1 MCEISLN
8 FAVKSGCMNSIT
20 PMSVRL
26 LIVDDHQI
34 VLDSLQMLF
43 STIEHIQVA
52 VTLTDSRKVINYLEH
67 NPVDIVIS
75 DLHMPHLSGIDL
87 TLVLRERF
95 PNLKILLLTM
105 AEDAA
110 HIREAIKAGISGYV
124 LKKAGRE
131 ELEKAI
137 QILMTGRKY
146 FSEVVIEELSSSTP
160 DDLNDANPD
169 TILHLTSREI
179 EVIKLIAN
187 EFSTNE
193 IAEVLCISTPTV
205 ESHRRNL
212 MQKLNVKSVAGVVK
226 YAMRHGL
233 VK

>member
-1 MCEISLN
+1 
-8 FAVKSGCMNSIT
+8 MNTHLTT
-20 PMSVRL
+20 PVRL

-34 VLDSLQMLF
+34 VLDSLRMLF
-43 STIEHIQVA
+43 DTIENISVLM
-52 VTLTDSRKVINYLEH
+52 TFTDSRNVLAYLENH
-67 NPVDIVIS
+67 NVDIVIS

-87 TLVLRERF
+87 TLVLRARF
-95 PNLKILLLTM
+95 PSLKILLLTM
-105 AEDAA
+105 AEDAI
-110 HIREAIKAGISGYV
+110 HIREAIKAGINGYI
-124 LKKAGRE
+124 LKKSGRE

-137 QILMTGRKY
+137 YTLMTGCKY
-146 FSEVVIEELSSSTP
+146 YSEAVIEELSFSAT
-160 DDLNDANPD
+160 DDLNDSQPN

-187 EFSTNE
+187 EFSSNE
-193 IAEVLCISTPTV
+193 IAKVLCISMPTV

-212 MQKLNVKSVAGVVK
+212 MQKLNVRSVAGVVK

>member
-1 MCEISLN
+1 
-8 FAVKSGCMNSIT
+8 MNTHLTT
-20 PMSVRL
+20 PVRL

-34 VLDSLQMLF
+34 VLDSLRMLF
-43 STIEHIQVA
+43 DTIENISVLM
-52 VTLTDSRKVINYLEH
+52 TFTDSRNVLAYLENH
-67 NPVDIVIS
+67 DVDIVIS

-87 TLVLRERF
+87 TLVLRARF
-95 PNLKILLLTM
+95 PSLKILLLTM
-105 AEDAA
+105 AEDAI
-110 HIREAIKAGISGYV
+110 HIREAIKAGINGYI
-124 LKKAGRE
+124 LKKSGRE

-137 QILMTGRKY
+137 YTLMTGCKY
-146 FSEVVIEELSSSTP
+146 YSEAVIEELSFSAT
-160 DDLNDANPD
+160 DDLNDSQPN

-193 IAEVLCISTPTV
+193 IAKVLCISMPTV

-212 MQKLNVKSVAGVVK
+212 MQKLNVKSVAGVVT

>member
-1 MCEISLN
+1 
-8 FAVKSGCMNSIT
+8 MNTHLTT
-20 PMSVRL
+20 PVRL

-34 VLDSLQMLF
+34 VLDSLRMLF
-43 STIEHIQVA
+43 DTIENISVLM
-52 VTLTDSRKVINYLEH
+52 TFTDSRNVLAYLENH
-67 NPVDIVIS
+67 DVDIVIS

-87 TLVLRERF
+87 TLVLRARF

-105 AEDAA
+105 AEDAT
-110 HIREAIKAGISGYV
+110 HIREAIKAGINGYI
-124 LKKAGRE
+124 LKKSGRE

-137 QILMTGRKY
+137 YTLMTGRKY
-146 FSEVVIEELSSSTP
+146 YSEAVIEELSFSAT
-160 DDLNDANPD
+160 DDLNDSQPN

-187 EFSTNE
+187 EFSSNE
-193 IAEVLCISTPTV
+193 IAKVLCISMPTV

-212 MQKLNVKSVAGVVK
+212 MQKLNVKSIAGVVK

>member
-1 MCEISLN
+1 
-8 FAVKSGCMNSIT
+8 MNTHLTT
-20 PMSVRL
+20 PVRL

-34 VLDSLQMLF
+34 VLDSLRMLF
-43 STIEHIQVA
+43 DTIENISVLM
-52 VTLTDSRKVINYLEH
+52 TFTDSRNVLAYLENH
-67 NPVDIVIS
+67 DVDIVIS

-87 TLVLRERF
+87 TLVLRARF
-95 PNLKILLLTM
+95 PSLKILLLTM
-105 AEDAA
+105 AEDAT
-110 HIREAIKAGISGYV
+110 HIREAIKAGINGYI
-124 LKKAGRE
+124 LKKSGRE

-137 QILMTGRKY
+137 YTLMSGRKY
-146 FSEVVIEELSSSTP
+146 YSEAVIEELSFSAT
-160 DDLNDANPD
+160 DDLNDSQPN

-187 EFSTNE
+187 EFSSNE
-193 IAEVLCISTPTV
+193 IAKVLCISMPTV

-212 MQKLNVKSVAGVVK
+212 MQKLNVKSIAGVVK

>member
-1 MCEISLN
+1 
-8 FAVKSGCMNSIT
+8 
-20 PMSVRL
+20 
-26 LIVDDHQI
+26 
-34 VLDSLQMLF
+34 MLF
-43 STIEHIQVA
+43 DTIENISVLM
-52 VTLTDSRKVINYLEH
+52 TFTDSRNVLAYLENH
-67 NPVDIVIS
+67 DVDIVIS

-87 TLVLRERF
+87 TLVLRARF
-95 PNLKILLLTM
+95 PSLKILLLTM
-105 AEDAA
+105 AEDAI
-110 HIREAIKAGISGYV
+110 HIREAIKAGINGYI
-124 LKKAGRE
+124 LKKSGRE

-137 QILMTGRKY
+137 YTLMTGCKY
-146 FSEVVIEELSSSTP
+146 YSEAVIEELSFSAT
-160 DDLNDANPD
+160 DDLNDSQPN

-193 IAEVLCISTPTV
+193 IAKVLCISMPTV

>member
-1 MCEISLN
+1 
-8 FAVKSGCMNSIT
+8 MNTHIT
-20 PMSVRL
+20 TPVRL

-34 VLDSLQMLF
+34 VLDSLRMLF
-43 STIEHIQVA
+43 DTIENISVLM
-52 VTLTDSRKVINYLEH
+52 TFTDSRNVLAYLENH
-67 NPVDIVIS
+67 DVDIVIS

-87 TLVLRERF
+87 TLVLRARF
-95 PNLKILLLTM
+95 PSLKILLLTM
-105 AEDAA
+105 AEDAI
-110 HIREAIKAGISGYV
+110 HIREAIKAGINGYI
-124 LKKAGRE
+124 LKKSGRE

-137 QILMTGRKY
+137 YTLMTGCKY
-146 FSEVVIEELSSSTP
+146 YSEAVIEELSFSAT
-160 DDLNDANPD
+160 DDLNDSQPN

-193 IAEVLCISTPTV
+193 IAKVLCISMPTV

-212 MQKLNVKSVAGVVK
+212 MQKLNVKSIAGVVK

>member
-1 MCEISLN
+1 
-8 FAVKSGCMNSIT
+8 MNTHLTT
-20 PMSVRL
+20 PVRL

-34 VLDSLQMLF
+34 VLDSLRMLF
-43 STIEHIQVA
+43 DTIENISVLM
-52 VTLTDSRKVINYLEH
+52 TFTDSRNVLAYLENH
-67 NPVDIVIS
+67 DVDIVIS

-87 TLVLRERF
+87 TLVLRARF

-105 AEDAA
+105 AEDATY
-110 HIREAIKAGISGYV
+110 IREAIKAGINGYI
-124 LKKAGRE
+124 LKKSGRE

-137 QILMTGRKY
+137 YTLMTGRKY
-146 FSEVVIEELSSSTP
+146 YSEAVIEELSFSAT
-160 DDLNDANPD
+160 DDLNDSQPN

-193 IAEVLCISTPTV
+193 IAKVLCISMPTV

-212 MQKLNVKSVAGVVK
+212 MQKLNVKSIAGVVK

>member
-1 MCEISLN
+1 
-8 FAVKSGCMNSIT
+8 MNTHIT
-20 PMSVRL
+20 TPVRL

-34 VLDSLQMLF
+34 VLDSLRMLF
-43 STIEHIQVA
+43 DTIENISVLM
-52 VTLTDSRKVINYLEH
+52 TFTDSRNVLAYLENH
-67 NPVDIVIS
+67 DVDIVIS

-87 TLVLRERF
+87 TLVLRARF
-95 PNLKILLLTM
+95 PSLKILLLTM
-105 AEDAA
+105 AEDAI
-110 HIREAIKAGISGYV
+110 HIREAIKAGINGYI
-124 LKKAGRE
+124 LKKSGRE

-137 QILMTGRKY
+137 YTLMTGCKY
-146 FSEVVIEELSSSTP
+146 YSEAVIEELSFSAT
-160 DDLNDANPD
+160 DDLNDSQPN

-193 IAEVLCISTPTV
+193 IAKVLCISMPTV

>member
-1 MCEISLN
+1 
-8 FAVKSGCMNSIT
+8 MNHS
-20 PMSVRL
+20 PVRI

-34 VLDSLQMLF
+34 VLDSLRMLF
-43 STIEHIQVA
+43 DTIENISVL
-52 VTLTDSRKVINYLEH
+52 TTFTDSRSVLNFLENH
-67 NPVDIVIS
+67 DVDIVIS
-75 DLHMPHLSGIDL
+75 DLHMPHLTGIDL

-105 AEDAA
+105 AEDAS
-110 HIREAIKAGISGYV
+110 HIREAIKAGINGYI
-124 LKKAGRE
+124 LKKSGRE

-137 QILMTGRKY
+137 YTLMSGRKY
-146 FSEVVIEELSSSTP
+146 YSEAVIDELSASTT
-160 DDLNDANPD
+160 DDLNEALPD

-193 IAEVLCISTPTV
+193 IAEVLCISIPTV

>member
-1 MCEISLN
+1 
-8 FAVKSGCMNSIT
+8 MNTHLTT
-20 PMSVRL
+20 PVRL

-34 VLDSLQMLF
+34 VLDSLRMLF
-43 STIEHIQVA
+43 DTIENISVLM
-52 VTLTDSRKVINYLEH
+52 TFTDSRNVLAYLENH
-67 NPVDIVIS
+67 DVDIVIS

-87 TLVLRERF
+87 TLVLRARF
-95 PNLKILLLTM
+95 PGLKILLLTM
-105 AEDAA
+105 AEDAT
-110 HIREAIKAGISGYV
+110 HIREAIKAGINGYI
-124 LKKAGRE
+124 LKKSGRE

-137 QILMTGRKY
+137 YTLMSGRKY
-146 FSEVVIEELSSSTP
+146 YSEAVIDELSFSAT
-160 DDLNDANPD
+160 DDLNDSQPN

-193 IAEVLCISTPTV
+193 IAEVLCISIPTV

>member
-1 MCEISLN
+1 
-8 FAVKSGCMNSIT
+8 MNTHLTT
-20 PMSVRL
+20 PVRL

-34 VLDSLQMLF
+34 VLDSLRMLF
-43 STIEHIQVA
+43 DTIENISVLM
-52 VTLTDSRKVINYLEH
+52 TFTDSRNVLAYLENH
-67 NPVDIVIS
+67 NVDIVIS

-87 TLVLRERF
+87 TLVLRARF
-95 PNLKILLLTM
+95 PSLKILLLTM
-105 AEDAA
+105 AEDAI
-110 HIREAIKAGISGYV
+110 HIREAIKAGINGYI
-124 LKKAGRE
+124 LKKSGRE

-137 QILMTGRKY
+137 HTLMTGRKY
-146 FSEVVIEELSSSTP
+146 YSEAVIEELSFSAT
-160 DDLNDANPD
+160 DDLNDSQPN

-187 EFSTNE
+187 EFSSNE
-193 IAEVLCISTPTV
+193 IAKVLCISMPTV

-212 MQKLNVKSVAGVVK
+212 MQKLNVKSIAGVVK

>member
-1 MCEISLN
+1 
-8 FAVKSGCMNSIT
+8 MNTHLTT
-20 PMSVRL
+20 PVRL

-34 VLDSLQMLF
+34 VLDSLRMLF
-43 STIEHIQVA
+43 DTIENISVLM
-52 VTLTDSRKVINYLEH
+52 TFTDSRNVLAYLENH
-67 NPVDIVIS
+67 DVDIVIS

-87 TLVLRERF
+87 TLVLRARF
-95 PNLKILLLTM
+95 PSLKILLLTM
-105 AEDAA
+105 AEDAI
-110 HIREAIKAGISGYV
+110 HIREAIKAGINGYI
-124 LKKAGRE
+124 LKKSGRE

-137 QILMTGRKY
+137 YTLMTGCKY
-146 FSEVVIEELSSSTP
+146 YSEAVIEELSFSAT
-160 DDLNDANPD
+160 DDLNDSQPN

-193 IAEVLCISTPTV
+193 IAKVLCISMPTV

>member
-1 MCEISLN
+1 
-8 FAVKSGCMNSIT
+8 MNTHLTT
-20 PMSVRL
+20 PVRL

-34 VLDSLQMLF
+34 VLDSLRMLF
-43 STIEHIQVA
+43 DTIENISVLM
-52 VTLTDSRKVINYLEH
+52 TFTDSRNVLAYLENH
-67 NPVDIVIS
+67 DVDIVIS

-87 TLVLRERF
+87 TLVLRARF

-105 AEDAA
+105 AEDATY
-110 HIREAIKAGISGYV
+110 IREAIKAGINGYI
-124 LKKAGRE
+124 LKKSGRE

-137 QILMTGRKY
+137 YTLMTGRKY
-146 FSEVVIEELSSSTP
+146 YSEAVIEELSFSAT
-160 DDLNDANPD
+160 DDLNDSQPN

-187 EFSTNE
+187 EFSSNE
-193 IAEVLCISTPTV
+193 IAKVLCISMPTV

-212 MQKLNVKSVAGVVK
+212 MQKLNVKSIAGVVK